1 VSIAVALFPTLSHDA
16 ALGNLDRIRAQV
28 SGAVRQLVFI
38 AAFLTVV
45 LIVLREP
52 VAAAFYQYGA
62 FSSEASARTASALA
76 FFGIGLAGHV
86 VVHVLTR
93 AFYAMQDT
101 RTPVGWAVVAVTINV
116 PLMALLVGPMGIEG
130 LALALSIS
138 SLLEVIGLL
147 WSLQRRIDSIE
158 APAIAAAVGRAAIGA
173 VAAGAA
179 MLGGLLAAESV
190 TGDLLGDPVGRLA
203 VLVLLVAAGA
213 AAYVAVALA
222 LRSPELR
229 QLRDAIVRLRRRRAA

>member
-1 VSIAVALFPTLSHDA
+1 
-16 ALGNLDRIRAQV
+16 
-28 SGAVRQLVFI
+28 
-38 AAFLTVV
+38 
-45 LIVLREP
+45 
-52 VAAAFYQYGA
+52 
-62 FSSEASARTASALA
+62 
-76 FFGIGLAGHV
+76 
-86 VVHVLTR
+86 
-93 AFYAMQDT
+93 M
-101 RTPVGWAVVAVTINV
+101 INV
-116 PLMALLVGPMGIEG
+116 PLMAILVGPMGIEG

-158 APAIAAAVGRAAIGA
+158 APAIAAAVGRATIGA

-203 VLVLLVAAGA
+203 VLVLLVAAGV